1 MITVPTIP
9 LVTFGA
15 TTNANAGTYSFTVT
29 GSFRSTGQSDQAI
42 LVIVVT
48 TPPVQQPQ
56 VQ

>member
-9 LVTFGA
+9 LITFGA

-29 GSFRSTGQSDQAI
+29 GTLRSNGQSDLAFV
-42 LVIVVT
+42 VIVVT